1 MKKNNGFTLIELMIV
16 VAIIGIIAGIAYPS
30 FADSAKKARRSD
42 GKTAMLSVLL
52 AQKKYR
58 GNCPSYATAI
68 GGSGYKC
75 GTAIPVSADTEH
87 GYYKLSVSGPTANSF
102 TIIATAQGVQTSDTD
117 CTPLKIIVNPTY
129 PKGNKTPT
137 GCW

>member
-1 MKKNNGFTLIELMIV
+1 MKINRGFSLIELMVV

-30 FADSAKKARRSD
+30 FSDSAKKARRSD

-75 GTAIPVSADTEH
+75 GAAIPVSADTEN
-87 GYYKLSVSGPTANSF
+87 GYYKLSVSGANANSF
-102 TIIATAQGVQTSDTD
+102 TITATAQGTQTSDTD
-117 CTPLKIIVNPTY
+117 CTPLKIEVSPTY
-129 PKGNKTPT
+129 PKGNKTPAS
-137 GCW
+137 CW